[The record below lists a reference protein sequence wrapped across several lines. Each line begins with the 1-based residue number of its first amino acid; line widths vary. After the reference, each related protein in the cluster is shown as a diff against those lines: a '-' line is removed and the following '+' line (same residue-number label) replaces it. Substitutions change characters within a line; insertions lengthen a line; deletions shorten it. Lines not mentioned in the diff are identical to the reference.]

1 MSLSRFLFWLS
12 RALLLPCIIGTS
24 WLYLYPFFRGC
35 AFPEP
40 PDTAADCHVGD
51 CSNVS
56 SYAAVAPFRL
66 LAFGDPQLEG
76 DTSLPDRNGRAFPAT
91 GRVLQE
97 REGSIL
103 EDLDVTLRAIRA
115 LATDD
120 LPRILQA
127 YRKRLD
133 LLGND
138 YYLAHIYRTLH
149 WYTQPTHVAVLGDL
163 LGSQWISDAEFD
175 RRSDRFWNRV
185 FRGGARVP
193 DEVAA
198 GSQTEA
204 LGHDKA
210 WKSRII
216 NVAGNH
222 DIGYSGDL
230 DESRIERFERAF
242 GPVNWDITFTLPSN
256 ESLPAEQPSEH
267 PTELRLVVLN
277 SMNLDGPALSPSLQS
292 DTYDYINNLIS
303 FSRPVEDRTHFTLL
317 LTHIPLH
324 KEEGVCIDPPFFSHF
339 PTYQGGGVKEQNHLS
354 PSASKGILEGLFG
367 MSGREDAPA
376 RGMGRNGLVL
386 TGHDHEGCDV
396 LHYHLRNETENWRA
410 VRWEEARR
418 SGLAERDLP
427 GLREVTVRS
436 MMGDFGGNA
445 ALVSVWW
452 DQGVGEWRSAV
463 EMCGLGVQHWWW
475 AVHVTDLVEA
485 LLVVAAVMVGVV
497 EERWSSTSSKVQKR
511 KKVPQRYRKSRE
523 RPVKKE

>member
-51 CSNVS
+51 CSSVS

-76 DTSLPDRNGRAFPAT
+76 DTSLPDRNGRAFPAA

-97 REGSIL
+97 RDGSIV

-216 NVAGNH
+216 NMAGNH

-267 PTELRLVVLN
+267 LTELRLVVLN
-277 SMNLDGPALSPSLQS
+277 SMNLDGPVLSPSLQS

-303 FSRPVEDRTHFTLL
+303 SSRPVEDRTHFTLL

-339 PTYQGGGVKEQNHLS
+339 PVYQGGGVKEQNHLS

-396 LHYHLRNETENWRA
+396 LHYHLRNETESWRA
-410 VRWEEARR
+410 VRWEEARS
-418 SGLAERDLP
+418 SGLAERNLP
-427 GLREVTVRS
+427 GVREVTVRS

-475 AVHVTDLVEA
+475 AVHVVDLVEV
-485 LLVVAAVMVGVV
+485 LLVMTAVLVRLV
-497 EERWSSTSSKVQKR
+497 EKRWSGTRAKAQKKR
-511 KKVPQRYRKSRE
+511 KVPQRYRKSRE